1 MMKKTL
7 FIMGHPHPEN
17 SLSNRLITDEMR
29 RVEGVSVRVL
39 TETMKNGEFDAAAE
53 QQAIVESDIIVLQF
67 PFYWFSTPSTLQKWF
82 EDVLLYGFA
91 YGTGGDSL
99 RGKKLLVSV
108 TVGGSKEDY
117 IYAGQ
122 DYMAVLL
129 QPLRALAEFT
139 GLETADDVIS
149 WGMTY
154 IPGVSG
160 DKDEI
165 SSKALAC
172 QRRRKSTPN
181 AD

>member
-1 MMKKTL
+1 MKKTL
-7 FIMGHPHPEN
+7 FVMGHPHPEN

-29 RVEGVSVRVL
+29 KVEGVSVRVL
-39 TETMKNGEFDAAAE
+39 AETLMKGEFDVAE
-53 QQAIVESDIIVLQF
+53 EQKAIIESDVIVLQF

-91 YGTGGDSL
+91 YGTGGDRL

-108 TVGGSKEDY
+108 TVGGSEEDY
-117 IYAGQ
+117 ESEGQ
-122 DYMAVLL
+122 NYLAVLL

-139 GLETADDVIS
+139 GLETMEDVIS

-165 SSKALAC
+165 TAKAIAQAATLKERLA
-172 QRRRKSTPN
+172 
-181 AD
+181 AL